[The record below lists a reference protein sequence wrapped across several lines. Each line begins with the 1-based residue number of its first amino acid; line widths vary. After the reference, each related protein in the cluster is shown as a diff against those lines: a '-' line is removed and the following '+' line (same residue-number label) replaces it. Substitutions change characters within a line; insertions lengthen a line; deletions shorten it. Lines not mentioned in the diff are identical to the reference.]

1 MGIPSLR
8 EMELAPEFTPIPS
21 LVGGLI
27 LGGAATGLLLTN
39 GKILGISGILNG
51 STNIQTTVSDRTWRL
66 SFLSGS
72 LAVASGLAAFY
83 PSAFGPAVPLQS
95 TFQTLLAGGLVGFGT
110 AMGTGCTSGHGVCGL
125 PRFSR
130 RSFVAVMTFMSTAAL
145 TLFAKQA
152 IVGTPAIS
160 ASALPAIPGGVSAS
174 VLGGV
179 ALSIVLGLAALVWPG
194 DGTPLLRKLLPMGW
208 GGLFAVGLG
217 LSGMLNPVKV
227 KAFLSPLVLTG
238 GWDPSLAFVMG
249 GAVLLNVITFTAII
263 SRGRTLFNGSLEI
276 PRRNDIT
283 THLLVGSALFG
294 VGWGLS
300 GVCPGPALLSLPTGS
315 VSALLWL
322 PAFFV
327 GQKAFNYMF

>member
-1 MGIPSLR
+1 MGKHG
-8 EMELAPEFTPIPS
+8 MM
-21 LVGGLI
+21 
-27 LGGAATGLLLTN
+27 GA
-39 GKILGISGILNG
+39 
-51 STNIQTTVSDRTWRL
+51 
-66 SFLSGS
+66 
-72 LAVASGLAAFY
+72 
-83 PSAFGPAVPLQS
+83 
-95 TFQTLLAGGLVGFGT
+95 
-110 AMGTGCTSGHGVCGL
+110 
-125 PRFSR
+125 
-130 RSFVAVMTFMSTAAL
+130 
-145 TLFAKQA
+145 
-152 IVGTPAIS
+152 PAI
-160 ASALPAIPGGVSAS
+160 LPQAMPSQTGGVSDS
-174 VLGGV
+174 VLGGLLLSG
-179 ALSIVLGLAALVWPG
+179 ALALASFLWPK
-194 DGTPLLRKLLPMGW
+194 DNTPLLRKLLAMGW